1 MRALLN
7 KKKIFVLDE
16 PTSALDKDSE
26 LKVIN
31 SLLFKEE
38 TTVIMILQNLELI
51 NKFDKILLIENN
63 KIETIE
69 NIGDLNDPQESKTH

>member
-38 TTVIMILQNLELI
+38 TTVIMILQNLDLSVNLI
-51 NKFDKILLIENN
+51 KFF
-63 KIETIE
+63 
-69 NIGDLNDPQESKTH
+69 